1 MSRSY
6 YKQVFGRMY
15 LGERAQHSFKRYL
28 KKYYNNRLKNTM
40 KKEIDLSY
48 NNSLYKKINM
58 ANYEYMR
65 QWICFPANDG
75 DGYDI
80 RNFTKKEKSR

>member
-1 MSRSY
+1 MGVCISV
-6 YKQVFGRMY
+6 KGRNI
-15 LGERAQHSFKRYL
+15 LSKD
-28 KKYYNNRLKNTM
+28 NNRLKNTM

-48 NNSLYKKINM
+48 NNSLYKRINM